1 MNDEQLQAGITRAL
15 DRSLDEVPA
24 SLLVRLRAVRRQAAR
39 RRAPGAFGLAP
50 AGLVALAA
58 WLLLVGSPLVVTEP
72 AVPPPELLSADE
84 ALDFYDDLAFYR
96 WLDATD
102 RAG

>member
-1 MNDEQLQAGITRAL
+1 VNDEQLQARITRAL
-15 DRSLDEVPA
+15 DSSLEHVPA
-24 SLLVRLRAVRRQAAR
+24 SLLVRLRATRRQAAR
-39 RRAPGAFGLAP
+39 ARAPGIFGLAP

-58 WLLLVGSPLVVTEP
+58 WLLLVGSPQIAPEP
-72 AVPPPELLSADE
+72 AALPPELLSADE

-96 WLDATD
+96 WLEATD